1 MDLASWG
8 FQALHL
14 LEGEEVVV
22 GLGQHVGLST
32 SAIRDKAL
40 VLLTNRRAFYL
51 ARDGRRWQALVAD
64 LEEVTALEM
73 GSASKNA
80 ATLVIGAVG
89 LVAGVL
95 GWLLLPPNPVILP
108 WVAALLAGAGAVLL
122 VLFFGF
128 PEEGALVLRVGT
140 AQVRLEVSSRGS
152 SSQISTLVNQVFT
165 LKDALRRARAPQPPP
180 ASDPSH
186 SHPVFV
192 GSPRPQETAHQE
204 PSLLPSEASTDQPFQ
219 EASAPPTEPRV
230 EERPADWQ

>member
-1 MDLASWG
+1 MDLGAWG
-8 FQALHL
+8 FQNLRL

-32 SAIRDKAL
+32 SAMRDKAL

-95 GWLLLPPNPVILP
+95 GWLLLPPTPFILP

-140 AQVRLEVSSRGS
+140 GQVRLEVSSRGS
-152 SSQISTLVNQVFT
+152 ASQISAIVNQTFT

-180 ASDPSH
+180 ASEPSP
-186 SHPVFV
+186 SRPAFV
-192 GSPRPQETAHQE
+192 GSPEPQ
-204 PSLLPSEASTDQPFQ
+204 EASTDQPFQ

-230 EERPADWQ
+230 EERPADW

>member
-180 ASDPSH
+180 APAPDPSH
-186 SHPVFV
+186 SHPPFV
-192 GSPRPQETAHQE
+192 SALRPQDTAPQETSQL
-204 PSLLPSEASTDQPFQ
+204 STEAPFQ
-219 EASAPPTEPRV
+219 GAPIPSPEPRV
-230 EERPADWQ
+230 EERPGDW